1 MCGAFAKEDRNSQST
16 RKSLEPR
23 CRAVAV
29 NEVSCLQ
36 PWIRIKREMDWTIV
50 SEQYWENIM
59 AWIIMGL
66 NFVAIVLLLQW
77 YRRNLQT
84 RTICLQ
90 NYWTKPHQFGLNSHK
105 LRLCSFKLRVHNGV
119 QYIHNISA
127 FVVFKIPVSYVLALV
142 IGIKLYSCYGLRHQ
156 CKICNLQRVENYDN
170 LTKDLR

>member
-1 MCGAFAKEDRNSQST
+1 MFTK
-16 RKSLEPR
+16 
-23 CRAVAV
+23 
-29 NEVSCLQ
+29 
-36 PWIRIKREMDWTIV
+36 
-50 SEQYWENIM
+50 
-59 AWIIMGL
+59 
-66 NFVAIVLLLQW
+66 VLDQ
-77 YRRNLQT
+77 RQV
-84 RTICLQ
+84 Q
-90 NYWTKPHQFGLNSHK
+90 PHQFGLNSHK